1 MVNCYPSKYHYC
13 YTYVLAAILA
23 CWSLIA
29 RANERDSLQRPQP
42 VIPAISANNFS
53 ETRSFPEID
62 RQLATQ
68 MLPAP
73 ANGLFTAAY
82 LDSTNQPDPVTN
94 GYREQARAEFLK
106 INQNNRYVDAL
117 TPDDLNE
124 LPIGLSKKVNNTKV
138 EIAISNAIFHPT
150 YAELTVYA
158 RVEIPQNPKE
168 IFFGLKGLKLS
179 YSGGIVGDAKLVL
192 LGNVPIP
199 INGGTAAVTLKGAM
213 DMQTGQGLDL
223 TYVTMDCNG
232 FKELGITAEI
242 KFPRTMLVPLKSD
255 GERNMDSTAYVKA
268 DFHTIASDWN
278 DILVELN
285 LPAFEI
291 APLKGVGF
299 HIKNAVFDFSDIR
312 NSPNVVYPKGYED
325 KYMPAEDP
333 NLWRGVYADE
343 IEVTLPKQFMR
354 RQESGKRVSF
364 GAHNM
369 IIDSHGF
376 TGSFFGN
383 NILPD
388 GTAAGWRF
396 SVDRFNIDLE
406 ANHLVGAGFQ
416 GMVGLPIAEAP
427 LGYTAIVTA
436 DNEYILKLNTIDTMR
451 FNVWKA
457 RAELEPNSW
466 VQLKLAS
473 GKFEPEAM
481 LHGRLIIAASTKQD
495 DKGKPVAVFKGII
508 FKDLH
513 LETKPPYL
521 TTSYFGYKEENTVSN
536 FPVSITEIAL
546 KAMNGEASLTFGVRV
561 NLMEKNFAGDTKI
574 IIVGK
579 FDEKEGIQTWK
590 YDKLKLEEIHINAK
604 VSKALTI
611 AGTLKIYEDDAT
623 YGDAISGEVKANFME
638 DKVKVEARA
647 MFGSKDFRYWY
658 VDAKASFKPGIPIVP
673 PVNLTGFGGG
683 AYYRMKKLAPDVL
696 AAPSPTGINYVPD
709 EKTGLGIKAAVLF
722 NISEDKVVNGE
733 ASFEVAFNTSGGINF
748 IGYYGYASILNVLP
762 NLEGDINGYL
772 GKQFGKL
779 AAEEQKLAA
788 EMGDA
793 GEKMMAMKVS
803 NPSMAAEKIAG
814 DDYKA
819 GESGLSAYVGMQYD
833 FTTSTF
839 HANFDLYVNIAGGIM
854 TGNASGN
861 RAGWAVIHV
870 SPDEWYF
877 HMGTPTNRLGIK
889 LAVAGISV
897 KTTSYLMVGDKIPGS
912 PPPPQEV
919 ADILGMELS
928 ELDYMRDLNALGDGR
943 GFAFGSSLSVETG
956 DITFL
961 ILYANLKAGLG
972 FDIMLK
978 DYGDAHCAGKSEKI
992 GMDGW
997 YANGQAYAYLQGEVG
1012 VKVNLKFIKARIPI
1026 ISGSAAMLMQAKL
1039 PNPTWM
1045 KGYMAVNFRVLGGLV
1060 SGNIRMKVNIG
1071 DECEIVTGALSPV
1084 DVKIISSVTPAKNAT
1099 DVDVFSAPQAA
1110 FNMKIGQPFDVDD
1123 DNGTKTYRAKLL
1135 TFVVRDNGAIIPGK
1149 LVWNSNNDA
1158 VSFYSNEVLPPKKTL
1173 EAMVKVTFEER
1184 VNGNWQTVYMD
1195 GQQSEEMEIVS
1206 FTTSTAPDYIPLTNI
1221 AYSYPV
1227 VGQRNFYREE
1237 YGKGMINLSR
1247 GQAYLFD
1254 GRWRYEIRFANA
1266 NGGIIKAD
1274 MQYDSVSQILSYNTP
1289 ALNASTQYQFDVIA
1303 VPPGASSTDT
1313 VVAYQK
1319 TDAGDDGSY
1328 TVANNQAQRV
1338 SRGDVM
1344 KSLLNYGLRTSQ
1356 FRTFADKINSL
1367 HRVDALAANV
1377 VTDAIRLIAD
1387 VGEYEGFEVAELTGN
1402 GYSGYNPLVN
1412 VEAVMDD
1419 AYFNDDINPLLYR
1432 GYPVEQDML
1441 ITNRNPN
1448 ELGLVPSKAFVI
1460 MPTYLAEANTGNVTG
1475 WVKTRLPYQYDLPL
1489 IYKLDFL
1496 DLQYKA
1502 VNKFLDTPDMQRFAY
1517 LISGHFPYIRYGT
1530 YKVKY
1535 QYVLPDGTR
1544 TSNAVFDYQN
1554 PLKTRGY

>member
-1 MVNCYPSKYHYC
+1 MVNCYPRKYHYC
-13 YTYVLAAILA
+13 YAYVLAAILA
-23 CWSLIA
+23 CWSLMA
-29 RANERDSLQRPQP
+29 RANDRDSLQRPQP
-42 VIPAISANNFS
+42 VIPALSANSFT

-68 MLPAP
+68 MMPAP
-73 ANGLFTAAY
+73 ANGLFTAEY
-82 LDSTNQPDPVTN
+82 LQSMYEPDSATNS
-94 GYREQARAEFLK
+94 YREQARAEFLK
-106 INQNNRYVDAL
+106 INKENRYVDAL
-117 TPDDLNE
+117 TPNDLNE

-213 DMQTGQGLDL
+213 DMQTGQGLDI

-232 FKELGITAEI
+232 FKELGIAAEL
-242 KFPRTMLVPLKSD
+242 KFPRSMLVPLKSD

-268 DFHTIASDWN
+268 DFNTVAGDWN

-285 LPAFEI
+285 LPDFEI

-299 HIKNAVFDFSDIR
+299 HIKKAVFDFSDIR
-312 NSPNVVYPKGYED
+312 NSPNVVYPKGYEER
-325 KYMPAEDP
+325 YMPAEDP
-333 NLWRGVYADE
+333 NLWRGVYSDE

-354 RQESGKRVSF
+354 RQQSGKRVSF

-388 GTAAGWRF
+388 GSAAGWRF
-396 SVDRFNIDLE
+396 SVDHFNIDLE

-416 GMVGLPIAEAP
+416 GMVGLPVADVP

-466 VQLKLAS
+466 VQMKLAG

-495 DKGKPVAVFKGII
+495 DNGKPVAVFKGII

-536 FPVSITEIAL
+536 FPVSFTEISL
-546 KAMNGEASLTFGVRV
+546 KAMNGEASLTFGVRI
-561 NLMEKNFAGDTKI
+561 NLMEQNFAGDTRL

-579 FDEKEGIQTWK
+579 FDEKEGIQKWK
-590 YDKLKLEEIHINAK
+590 YDKLKVEDIHINAK
-604 VSKALTI
+604 ISKALTI
-611 AGTLKIYEDDAT
+611 AGTLKIYENDEV
-623 YGDAISGEVKANFME
+623 YGDAISGEIKAAFAE
-638 DKVKVEARA
+638 DKIKVEARA

-658 VDAKASFKPGIPIVP
+658 VDAKAAFKPGIPIVP

-683 AYYRMKKLAPDVL
+683 AYYRMKKTGSDVL

-722 NISEDKVVNGE
+722 NISQDQVVNGE
-733 ASFEVAFNTSGGINF
+733 ASFEVAFNRNGGINF

-772 GKQFGKL
+772 SKQFSKL
-779 AAEEQKLAA
+779 AEEEAKLAA

-793 GEKMMAMKVS
+793 GEKLMAMKVS
-803 NPSMAAEKIAG
+803 NPSFAAEQIAG

-839 HANFDLYVNIAGGIM
+839 HANFDLYVNVAGGIM

-912 PPPPQEV
+912 PPPPQVV
-919 ADILGMELS
+919 ADILGMDLN

-978 DYGDAHCAGKSEKI
+978 DYGDAHCAGSSEPI

-1045 KGYMAVNFRVLGGLV
+1045 RGYMAVKFSVLGGLV
-1060 SGNIRMKVNIG
+1060 SGNMRMKVSIG
-1071 DECEIVTGALSPV
+1071 DECEIVTGAYSPV
-1084 DVKIISSVTPAKNAT
+1084 DIKIISSLTPTKNAT
-1099 DVDVFSAPQAA
+1099 DVDVFTAPQAA

-1135 TFVVRDNGAIIPGK
+1135 TFVIRDNGAIIPGK
-1149 LVWNSNNDA
+1149 LVWNSSNDA
-1158 VSFYSNEVLPPKKTL
+1158 VSFYSQEVLPPKKTL
-1173 EAMVKVTFEER
+1173 EAMVKVTFEEL
-1184 VNGNWQTVYMD
+1184 VMGTWQTVYVD
-1195 GQQSEEMEIVS
+1195 GQLSEEMEIDS

-1221 AYSYPV
+1221 AYAYPV
-1227 VGQRNFYREE
+1227 VDQRNLYKEE
-1237 YGKGMINLSR
+1237 YGKGMINLNR

-1254 GRWRYEIRFANA
+1254 KRWQYEIHLADA
-1266 NGGIIKAD
+1266 KGAIIKTS
-1274 MQYDSVSQILSYNTP
+1274 MQYDSISKLLSYELP
-1289 ALNASTQYQFDVIA
+1289 ALNTTSQYKFDVVAI
-1303 VPPGASSTDT
+1303 PPGASSTDT
-1313 VVAYQK
+1313 VVAYKK

-1328 TVANNQAQRV
+1328 TVANNQAQSV

-1344 KSLLNYGLRTSQ
+1344 KSLMNYGFRTSK
-1356 FRTFADKINSL
+1356 FRTFSEKINSL
-1367 HRVDALAANV
+1367 NLKDGVAENV
-1377 VTDAIRLIAD
+1377 STDVVRLLAD
-1387 VGEYEGFEVAELTGN
+1387 VGDYEGFEVAELTGT
-1402 GYSGYNPLVN
+1402 GYSGYSPLVN
-1412 VEAVMDD
+1412 VEAVMED
-1419 AYFNDDINPLLYR
+1419 AYYTSDINPLLYSR
-1432 GYPVEQDML
+1432 YPIDDE
-1441 ITNRNPN
+1441 IRISKRNTD
-1448 ELGLVPSKAFVI
+1448 EFGLVPSRAFIV
-1460 MPTYLAEANTGNVTG
+1460 MPSYLAEAGTGEVKS
-1475 WVKTRLPYQYDLPL
+1475 WFKTRLPYLYDLPL
-1489 IYKLDFL
+1489 IYKLDYL
-1496 DLQYKA
+1496 DLQYQV
-1502 VNKFLDTPDMQRFAY
+1502 VNKYLYSDQRQQFEY
-1517 LISGHFPYIRYGT
+1517 LINGHFPFIRRGT

-1544 TSNAVFDYQN
+1544 TSNAVFDYRN
-1554 PLKTRGY
+1554 PRGN

>member
-1 MVNCYPSKYHYC
+1 MVNCYPRKYLYC
-13 YTYVLAAILA
+13 RVFLFATILA
-23 CWSLIA
+23 CWSFIA
-29 RANERDSLQRPQP
+29 HATDTDSLQRPQT
-42 VIPAISANNFS
+42 VIADLPAMNLA

-68 MLPAP
+68 IIPAT
-73 ANGLFTAAY
+73 ATGLFTEAY
-82 LDSTNQPDPVTN
+82 VQSMYTDDSTTN
-94 GYREQARAEFLK
+94 SYREQAKAEFLK
-106 INQNNRYVDAL
+106 MDKGNRYTSSL

-124 LPIGLSKKVNNTKV
+124 LPIGLFRKVNNTVVK
-138 EIAISNAIFHPT
+138 IAISNAIFHPT
-150 YAELTVYA
+150 YAELTVFA
-158 RVEIPQNPKE
+158 KVEIPQEPKE
-168 IFFGLKGLKLS
+168 IFFGVKGLKLS
-179 YSGGIVGDAKLVL
+179 YNGGIIGDAKLVL
-192 LGNVPIP
+192 LGNVPIR
-199 INGGTAAVTLKGAM
+199 INGGTAVVKLKGGM
-213 DMQTGQGLDL
+213 NMETGQGLDL

-232 FKELGITAEI
+232 FKELGVAAEI
-242 KFPRTMLVPLKSD
+242 KFPRSMLVPLKPD
-255 GERNMDSTAYVKA
+255 GERNEDTTAFVKG
-268 DFHTIASDWN
+268 DFNTVVSDWN
-278 DILVELN
+278 DILVSID
-285 LPAFEI
+285 LPDFEI
-291 APLKGVGF
+291 TPLKGVGF
-299 HIKNAVFDFSDIR
+299 HIGKAVYDGSDVR
-312 NSPNVVYPKGYED
+312 NSPDIVYPKGYED
-325 KYMPAEDP
+325 RYMPADNPE
-333 NLWRGVYADE
+333 LWRGVYVKTL
-343 IEVTLPKQFMR
+343 EVILPKQFMR
-354 RQESGKRVSF
+354 RQQSGKRVSF
-364 GAHNM
+364 GGNNM
-369 IIDSHGF
+369 IVDNNGL

-416 GMVGLPIAEAP
+416 GMVGLPVAEAP

-466 VQLKLAS
+466 VQMKLA
-473 GKFEPEAM
+473 GGRFEPEAM

-513 LETKPPYL
+513 LQTKPPYL

-536 FPVSITEIAL
+536 FPVSFTEIAL
-546 KAMNGEASLTFGVRV
+546 KAMNGEASLTFGIRI
-561 NLMEKNFAGDTKI
+561 NLMEQNFAGNTKI

-590 YDKLKLEEIHINAK
+590 FDKLKLEEIHINAK

-611 AGTLKIYEDDAT
+611 AGTLKIYEDDAV

-647 MFGSKDFRYWY
+647 MFGCKDFRYWY
-658 VDAKASFKPGIPIVP
+658 VDAKASFKPGIPILP

-683 AYYRMKKLAPDVL
+683 AYYRMKKAGFDVL
-696 AAPSPTGINYVPD
+696 ASPSPTGVNYVPD
-709 EKTGLGIKAAVLF
+709 EKTGLGIKAAVLL
-722 NISEDKVVNGE
+722 NISQDQVVNCE
-733 ASFEVAFNTSGGINF
+733 VTYEVAFNRSGGINF
-748 IGYYGYASILNVLP
+748 IGFYGYASILNVLP

-772 GKQFGKL
+772 GKQFSKL
-779 AAEEQKLAA
+779 AAEEEKLAA
-788 EMGDA
+788 QMGDA
-793 GEKMMAMKVS
+793 GEKLMAMKVS
-803 NPSMAAEKIAG
+803 NPSLAAEKMVG

-819 GESGLSAYVGMQYD
+819 GESGVSAYVGIQYD
-833 FTTSTF
+833 FTTSTL
-839 HANFDLYVNIAGGIM
+839 HANFDLYVNVAGGIM

-870 SPDEWYF
+870 SPDEWYM

-897 KTTSYLMVGDKIPGS
+897 KTGSYLMVGDKIPGS

-919 ADILGMELS
+919 ADILGMDLN

-943 GFAFGSSLSVETG
+943 GFAFGSSLTVETG

-961 ILYANLKAGLG
+961 ILYANFKAGLG

-978 DYGDAHCAGKSEKI
+978 DYGDAHCAGSSEPI
-992 GMDGW
+992 GIDGW
-997 YANGQAYAYLQGEVG
+997 YANGQAYAYLQGELG
-1012 VKVNLKFIKARIPI
+1012 VKVNLRFIKARITI
-1026 ISGSAAMLMQAKL
+1026 LSGSAAMLMQAKL

-1045 KGYMAVNFRVLGGLV
+1045 KGYMAVRFKVLGGLV
-1060 SGNIRMKVNIG
+1060 SGNMRMKVSIG
-1071 DECEIVTGALSPV
+1071 DECQIVTGSNSPV
-1084 DVKIISSVTPAKNAT
+1084 DVKIISDVTPAKNAT
-1099 DVDVFSAPQAA
+1099 DIDVFTAPQAA
-1110 FNMKIGQPFDVDD
+1110 FNMKIGQSFDVED
-1123 DNGTKTYRAKLL
+1123 DNGTKTYRARLAAFTVTDAGQPL
-1135 TFVVRDNGAIIPGK
+1135 AGK

-1158 VSFYSNEVLPPKKTL
+1158 VSFYSKEVLPPKKTL
-1173 EAMVKVTFEER
+1173 EATVKVTFEEL
-1184 VNGNWQTVYMD
+1184 VNGKWQTVFMD
-1195 GQQSEEMEIVS
+1195 GQQSEETETRS

-1237 YGKGMINLSR
+1237 YSKGMINLSM

-1254 GRWRYEIRFANA
+1254 NRWRYEIRFTDA
-1266 NGGIIKAD
+1266 NGAITKAD
-1274 MQYDSVSQILSYNTP
+1274 MQYDSISQILSYNMP
-1289 ALNASTQYQFDVIA
+1289 ALNASAQYQFDVIA
-1303 VPPGASSTDT
+1303 VPPGATGTDT
-1313 VVAYQK
+1313 VVAYQR

-1328 TVANNQAQRV
+1328 TVANNQAKSV

-1344 KSLLNYGLRTSQ
+1344 KSLLNYGLRTSK
-1356 FRTFADKINSL
+1356 FRTFSDKMNTL

-1377 VTDAIRLIAD
+1377 ITDVVRLIAD

-1419 AYFNDDINPLLYR
+1419 AYYNDDINPLLYR
-1432 GYPVEQDML
+1432 GYPVDQDIL
-1441 ITNRNPN
+1441 ITNRNPD

-1460 MPTYLAEANTGNVTG
+1460 MPSYLAEASAGDVKG

-1502 VNKFLDTPDMQRFAY
+1502 VNKYLDSPERQRFEY
-1517 LISGHFPYIRYGT
+1517 LINGHFPYIRYGT
-1530 YKVKY
+1530 YKVRY

-1544 TSNAVFDYQN
+1544 TSNAVFDYHN
-1554 PLKTRGY
+1554 PQKTRGY